1 MGAKSKSLK
10 ERMKMDELERIR
22 AKKMQE
28 LLRRQNQ
35 AAGRSMPN
43 SPIQVTDSDFE
54 SLIQEYPLMVVDCWA
69 TWCGPCVML
78 APVIDELARDYA
90 GGIVFGKLDV
100 DENPRTAMNFG
111 IMSVPTLLIIKNGKL
126 VDQIIGAVPRDYIE
140 SKLRKHM

>member
-1 MGAKSKSLK
+1 
-10 ERMKMDELERIR
+10 MDELERIR
-22 AKKMQE
+22 ARKMQE

-35 AAGRSMPN
+35 AAGRSMPD

-69 TWCGPCVML
+69 TWCGPCQML
-78 APVIDELARDYA
+78 APVIDDLARDYA
-90 GGIVFGKLDV
+90 GKIVFGKLDV

-111 IMSVPTLLIIKNGKL
+111 IMSVPTLLIIKDGKL

-140 SKLRKHM
+140 SKLRKYM

>member
-1 MGAKSKSLK
+1 
-10 ERMKMDELERIR
+10 
-22 AKKMQE
+22 
-28 LLRRQNQ
+28 
-35 AAGRSMPN
+35 
-43 SPIQVTDSDFE
+43 
-54 SLIQEYPLMVVDCWA
+54 
-69 TWCGPCVML
+69 ML

>member
-1 MGAKSKSLK
+1 
-10 ERMKMDELERIR
+10 MDELERIR
-22 AKKMQE
+22 ARKMQE

-35 AAGRSMPN
+35 AARRSMPD

-69 TWCGPCVML
+69 TWCGPCQML
-78 APVIDELARDYA
+78 APVIDDLARDYA
-90 GGIVFGKLDV
+90 GRIVFGKLDV

-111 IMSVPTLLIIKNGKL
+111 IMSVPTLLIIKDGKL

>member
-1 MGAKSKSLK
+1 
-10 ERMKMDELERIR
+10 MDELERIR
-22 AKKMQE
+22 ARKMQE

-35 AAGRSMPN
+35 AAGRSMPD

-69 TWCGPCVML
+69 TWCGPCQML
-78 APVIDELARDYA
+78 SPVIDELARDYA
-90 GGIVFGKLDV
+90 GRIVFGKLDV
-100 DENPRTAMNFG
+100 DENPRTAINFG
-111 IMSVPTLLIIKNGKL
+111 IMSVPTLLIIKDGKL

>member
-1 MGAKSKSLK
+1 
-10 ERMKMDELERIR
+10 MDELERIR
-22 AKKMQE
+22 ARKMQE

-69 TWCGPCVML
+69 TWCGPCQML
-78 APVIDELARDYA
+78 SPVIDELARDYA
-90 GGIVFGKLDV
+90 GRIVFGKLDV

-111 IMSVPTLLIIKNGKL
+111 IMSVPTLLIIKDGKL

>member
-1 MGAKSKSLK
+1 
-10 ERMKMDELERIR
+10 MDELERIR
-22 AKKMQE
+22 ARKMQE

-78 APVIDELARDYA
+78 EPVVDELARDYA
-90 GGIVFGKLDV
+90 GRIVFGKLDV

-111 IMSVPTLLIIKNGKL
+111 IMSVPTLLIVRNGKL

>member
-1 MGAKSKSLK
+1 
-10 ERMKMDELERIR
+10 MDELERIR
-22 AKKMQE
+22 ARKMQE

-35 AAGRSMPN
+35 AAGRSMPG

-69 TWCGPCVML
+69 TWCGPCQML
-78 APVIDELARDYA
+78 APVIDDLARDYA
-90 GGIVFGKLDV
+90 GKIVFGKLDV

>member
-1 MGAKSKSLK
+1 
-10 ERMKMDELERIR
+10 MDELERIR
-22 AKKMQE
+22 ARKMQE

-35 AAGRSMPN
+35 AAGRSMPD

-69 TWCGPCVML
+69 TWCGPCRML

-90 GGIVFGKLDV
+90 GRIVFGKLDV

-111 IMSVPTLLIIKNGKL
+111 IMSVPTLLIVKNGKL
-126 VDQIIGAVPRDYIE
+126 VDQIVGAVPRDYIE